1 MPSRKMNGEPLL
13 PIKFYGRYLFYC
25 HRNKRKGVFADR
37 AGFND
42 STFIEASE
50 APAAVV
56 AYL

>member
-1 MPSRKMNGEPLL
+1 MPSRKMNGESFLL
-13 PIKFYGRYLFYC
+13 IKFHRRYLFYC
-25 HRNKRKGVFADR
+25 HRDKRKSVFADR